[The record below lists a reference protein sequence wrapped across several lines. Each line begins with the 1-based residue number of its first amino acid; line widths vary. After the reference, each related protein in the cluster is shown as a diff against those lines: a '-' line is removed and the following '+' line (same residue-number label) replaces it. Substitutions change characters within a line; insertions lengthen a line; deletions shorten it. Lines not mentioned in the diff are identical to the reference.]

1 MWSLTVGIEDEATYF
16 DIIDFYGEADRIK
29 HEADSNM
36 NSIRRQ
42 LSNVR
47 GQVEK
52 YNSSFKRHAAEVFRG
67 RKQQLLK
74 KNDLLSELG
83 VPIKKK
89 SGVPKTFSVP
99 SPDVEKRI
107 RVQKP
112 TVSEAGFQPEPTL
125 DLETYRSILQIIHD
139 VGGQFERMPAT
150 YTEKDEEALR
160 DHILL
165 FLEPNF
171 EGSAT
176 GETFNKSG
184 KTDILLRYEGK
195 NVFIAECKF
204 WKGEKSFHQTI
215 SQLLGYLTW
224 RDSKS
229 AVVLFVRNKQFSSVL
244 EKVRDAAAEHPNYI
258 DMSSQPDENWFDFV
272 FHLDGDFNR
281 EVKTAVMLYH
291 IPG

>member
-1 MWSLTVGIEDEATYF
+1 MSS
-16 DIIDFYGEADRIK
+16 IK
-29 HEADSNM
+29 
-36 NSIRRQ
+36 RQ

-52 YNSSFKRHAAEVFRG
+52 YNSSLKRHAAEVFNG
-67 RKQQLLK
+67 RKQQPLK
-74 KNDLLSELG
+74 KNDLMSELG

-89 SGVPKTFSVP
+89 SGVPKTFAVP

-112 TVSEAGFQPEPTL
+112 EVSEAGFQPEPTL
-125 DLETYRSILQIIHD
+125 DSETYRPILQIIHE
-139 VGGQFERMPAT
+139 VGSQFERMPTT

-171 EGSAT
+171 DGSAT

-184 KTDILLRYEGK
+184 KTDILLRYEGQ
-195 NVFIAECKF
+195 NIFIAECKF
-204 WKGEKSFHQTI
+204 WRGAKSFQQTI
-215 SQLLGYLTW
+215 SQLLSYLTW

-229 AVVLFVRNKQFSSVL
+229 AIVLFVRNKQFSSVL
-244 EKVRDAAAEHPNYI
+244 EKVPGAAAEHPNFI
-258 DMSSQPDENWFDFV
+258 DTSSQPDENWFDFV
-272 FHLDGDFNR
+272 FHLEGDPNR